1 MTMLNERTEPLL
13 LARTPARLLRTLV
26 VGAGEAGRALA
37 RDLAATP
44 TFGLEPVA
52 FVDDN
57 LIGRAQPAPYPVLG
71 RLADVER
78 VVTDEDV
85 DVVVIAIP
93 GLEPEV
99 FKQVS
104 QAASRAGASIR
115 YLPSFVAALE
125 RKVVGSD
132 MRWLDVGQLGR

>member
-57 LIGRAQPAPYPVLG
+57 LIGRAQPAPYP
-71 RLADVER
+71 D
-78 VVTDEDV
+78 D
-85 DVVVIAIP
+85 
-93 GLEPEV
+93 
-99 FKQVS
+99 F
-104 QAASRAGASIR
+104 
-115 YLPSFVAALE
+115 
-125 RKVVGSD
+125 
-132 MRWLDVGQLGR
+132 